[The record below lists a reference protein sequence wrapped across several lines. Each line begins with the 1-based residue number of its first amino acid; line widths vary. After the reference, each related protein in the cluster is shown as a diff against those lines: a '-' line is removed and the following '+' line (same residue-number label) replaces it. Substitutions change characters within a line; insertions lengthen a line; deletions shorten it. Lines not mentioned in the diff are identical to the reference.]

1 MRKIVA
7 ILCAA
12 IFMLSSVGFA
22 ETTYAPGEYTTS
34 ATGFGGTIDVSVT
47 VDENGAF
54 TVSAVGEKETAN
66 VGGRAIEE
74 LTAAIEAAQSAD
86 VEVVTGATISSNAL
100 LTAVKDAL
108 AQAAGEKAE
117 AAQSVAFVPGTYEA
131 VQYGN
136 NDYLH
141 VQVTFDESHIVSVE
155 VPQHSE
161 TQFMGAEAIKR
172 ISKDIVDYQTLNV
185 DSISG
190 ATITS
195 NALKQAVTDCMKQ
208 AGADPA
214 LLQAAVPPKGEK
226 KAEVTVENADVIVVG
241 SGGAGLAAAVTAAE
255 AGKSVIVLEKM
266 PIIGGNTLRCA
277 SAYNS
282 ADPERQAK
290 LEMTAVLKQ
299 TVEKAISEEPAN
311 EDHAQLM
318 ADVKAKYEEYLASG
332 KTSLFDCPEWH
343 ALQTYNGGDKV
354 GDVKLIRKYAENTLD
369 SLNWMI
375 ELGMPVTDKVSQGA
389 GALWQRT
396 HQVTAPAGT
405 GMINPLYNKCVEL
418 NVPIV
423 TSMKAESLLV
433 QDGKVIG
440 VNATDEFGSEYQYM
454 AASGVI
460 LATGGYSNNKEMR
473 QESNPALTPDMVSTN
488 QPGATG
494 DGIIMAV
501 AIGAGTTGMNYVQ
514 VYPLATPVTGA
525 LQGRARKMSGLD
537 DVIDVNKEGLRFVNE
552 DARRDDFVAA
562 IKKQTD
568 GLVYDINDSTI
579 VDETNSFS
587 ENVETLVALGRIYK
601 ADTLTEL
608 AAQLGMPEGNL
619 EKTVA
624 EYNEMVAKKEDPEFG
639 RKLFDRPIEV
649 GPFYATPRAPS
660 IHHTMGGLTINT
672 DAQVLDVNGNV
683 IEGLY
688 AAGEVTGGIHGS
700 NRLGGN
706 ATADAITFGR
716 IAGES
721 VSK

>member
-12 IFMLSSVGFA
+12 IFMLSGVGFA
-22 ETTYAPGEYTTS
+22 ETTYAPGEYTAS
-34 ATGFGGTIDVSVT
+34 AAGFGGMIDVSVT

-66 VGGRAIEE
+66 IGGHAIEE
-74 LTAAIEAAQSAD
+74 LVAAILAAQSAD

-100 LTAVKDAL
+100 LAAVKDAL

-161 TQFMGAEAIKR
+161 TQFMGAEAIKL

-195 NALKQAVTDCMKQ
+195 NALKQAVTDCVKQ

-318 ADVKAKYEEYLASG
+318 ADVKEKYEEYLASDT
-332 KTSLFDCPEWH
+332 TSLFDCPEWH

-418 NVPIV
+418 NVTIV

-473 QESNPALTPDMVSTN
+473 QESNSSLTPDMVSTN

-537 DVIDVNKEGLRFVNE
+537 DVIDVNKEGLRFINE

-579 VDETNSFS
+579 VEETNSFS

-624 EYNEMVAKKEDPEFG
+624 EYNEMVVKKEDPEFG